1 MFLQIINEEISQN
14 IAREMVRVTI
24 KNVFIIIFD
33 WRFQKFKNP
42 NFLTCDQ
49 KRIQKIFSMK

>member
-33 WRFQKFKNP
+33 LRFQKFKNP

-49 KRIQKIFSMK
+49 